1 MGTSFTSTEGEMKM
15 VEMKK
20 SNLKSDEQ
28 RIADRLKP
36 SNDLGTANVHSIQGT
51 GPNRVHT
58 TIHRGGN
65 QAQGE
70 GHGPVNHGEGSII
83 GTKRGPANE

>member
-1 MGTSFTSTEGEMKM
+1 M

-20 SNLKSDEQ
+20 SDLRSNEQ

-36 SNDLGTANVHSIQGT
+36 SNDMGTANAHSVQGS
-51 GPNRVHT
+51 GPTRVHT

-65 QAQGE
+65 QAQGA
-70 GHGPVNHGEGSII
+70 GHGPVDHSVGDISG
-83 GTKRGPANE
+83 GKR